1 MLKEA
6 AKSKKKKSSNKGD
19 EDDSEG
25 EEMAM
30 MRQQMLEEQAKN
42 SIEEEEVDEEEM
54 RVHEGLNTIAHS
66 WARPLTL
73 RQERRRLK
81 KYMEIKKPG
90 FNTRVCAQSNPSI
103 DTSLLRR
110 DHTDLREIKRKRKAA
125 KTEKTMDC

>member
-42 SIEEEEVDEEEM
+42 TIEEEEVDEEEM

-66 WARPLTL
+66 WAKPLTL
-73 RQERRRLK
+73 RQEGVDSRNTWKLK
-81 KYMEIKKPG
+81 NLASIHA
-90 FNTRVCAQSNPSI
+90 FVHNPI
-103 DTSLLRR
+103 QALIL
-110 DHTDLREIKRKRKAA
+110 HY
-125 KTEKTMDC
+125 